1 MYSETDYL
9 DERSILNQMTKYDNL
24 IQKFYDILRRYQ
36 SATSEIT
43 GYMEE
48 IDDNIKN
55 EFDKI
60 EEEMI
65 NRLKSICKMMCSS
78 KDSSLTDT
86 IKYKNEVYLLTK
98 DNNELLEEIRKL
110 KEKIKN
116 MELRIGKDSPDKL
129 MNYTK

>member
-1 MYSETDYL
+1 MYNETDYL

-48 IDDNIKN
+48 IDENIKN

-60 EEEMI
+60 EEEMT
-65 NRLKSICKMMCSS
+65 NHLKAICKMMCGS

-110 KEKIKN
+110 KEKIRN
-116 MELRIGKDSPDKL
+116 MELRIGKDSPEKL

>member
-1 MYSETDYL
+1 
-9 DERSILNQMTKYDNL
+9 
-24 IQKFYDILRRYQ
+24 
-36 SATSEIT
+36 
-43 GYMEE
+43 MEE

-60 EEEMI
+60 EEEMT
-65 NRLKSICKMMCSS
+65 NRLKAICKMMCGS

>member
-1 MYSETDYL
+1 MSHETDYL

-36 SATSEIT
+36 SATSEIA

-48 IDDNIKN
+48 VDESIKN

-60 EEEMI
+60 EEEMTD
-65 NRLKSICKMMCSS
+65 RLKAICNMMCGS
-78 KDSSLTDT
+78 KDSTLTDT

-98 DNNELLEEIRKL
+98 DNKELLEEIRKL

-116 MELRIGKDSPDKL
+116 MELRIGKDKPDKL

>member
-48 IDDNIKN
+48 IDENIKN

-60 EEEMI
+60 EEEMT
-65 NRLKSICKMMCSS
+65 NRLKAICKMMCGS

-110 KEKIKN
+110 KEKIRN
-116 MELRIGKDSPDKL
+116 MEFRIGKDSPEIL